1 MSRNLIEIARQVLRS
16 IECTKTVPRDFHPR
30 LWRGF
35 ILLLISLCHLVIAS
49 SSLAQTGKSS
59 WGNLSSLQ
67 PGWRIQVVEANSKHD
82 SGLFVSITEDAVT
95 LQEKHGE
102 KIIQRRD
109 VHIVRLMKNKHRLRN
124 TLVGAGVGAGLGAGL
139 GAATGGPCRVPPGCF
154 FYLTRGQQAALF
166 AAPGIVIGAAVGA
179 LWPTHEIVYRTD
191 GSGP

>member
-1 MSRNLIEIARQVLRS
+1 M
-16 IECTKTVPRDFHPR
+16 
-30 LWRGF
+30 
-35 ILLLISLCHLVIAS
+35 IAS

-59 WGNLSSLQ
+59 WGNLSALQ
-67 PGWRIQVVEANSKHD
+67 LGWKIQVVEANSKQG

-109 VHIVRLMKNKHRLRN
+109 VRIVRLMKNKHRLRN

-154 FYLTRGQQAALF
+154 FYLTRGQPAALF

-191 GSGP
+191 GPGP